1 MKALIAYWKG
11 LSRRE
16 QRLLSVATAVL
27 VLGALYWGVVSPL
40 QVRAEQAQQR
50 LVSERNLLTWV
61 NGKAAE
67 IQALR
72 RVAGNSGQVSAL
84 PLNQSV
90 TTTVKRY
97 NLEIVRLQPQREEI
111 QVWLKPMPF
120 NSLISWLDFLST
132 NHGVEVKFID
142 VGKTDTQGVVEVK
155 RLQLG
160 RG

>member
-1 MKALIAYWKG
+1 MNALIAYWKG

-16 QRLLSVATAVL
+16 QRLLSVASAVL
-27 VLGALYWGVVSPL
+27 VVGVLYWGVVTPL
-40 QVRAEQAQQR
+40 QERAEQAQQR
-50 LVSERNLLTWV
+50 LNSERSLLSWV
-61 NGKAAE
+61 DGKAAE

-72 RVAGNSGQVSAL
+72 RVAGNSGQVNAL

-90 TTTVKRY
+90 TTSVKRY
-97 NLEIVRLQPQREEI
+97 NLEIVRLQPQQEEI

-120 NSLISWLDFLST
+120 NSLISWLDYLSI